1 MCAMHTVQEKL
12 ARLEVDLAL
21 SYECLALEQETCKQ
35 AEREARVAVASSEA
49 ALMRL
54 RATEECL
61 QASLMRCRELEFEY
75 QLLGFELAESQHR
88 ADSLEESL
96 YLSEERRLDGQDER
110 LVLARRLSAAQ
121 ERVRELEVML
131 CERGSPLSLDQTLQA
146 LLGNKPLTGPVATS
160 PSPGRKQVEGWMAS
174 WSMS

>member
-1 MCAMHTVQEKL
+1 MSAMQTVQEKL

-88 ADSLEESL
+88 ADSLEEQL
-96 YLSEERRLDGQDER
+96 YLSEERRLDDSEELTR
-110 LVLARRLSAAQ
+110 LGRRLQAAQ
-121 ERVRELEVML
+121 ERVRELETML
-131 CERGSPLSLDQTLQA
+131 CERSPGHPVCLDQTLA
-146 LLGNKPLTGPVATS
+146 NLLGDKLLTGSSAS
-160 PSPGRKQVEGWMAS
+160 PLGRTQVDGWMAS
-174 WSMS
+174 FS

>member
-1 MCAMHTVQEKL
+1 MSAMQTVQEKL

-35 AEREARVAVASSEA
+35 AEREARVALASSEA

-75 QLLGFELAESQHR
+75 QLLGLELAESQHR
-88 ADSLEESL
+88 ADSLEEQL
-96 YLSEERRLDGQDER
+96 YLSEERRLEDREELTR
-110 LVLARRLSAAQ
+110 LGRRLQAAQ
-121 ERVRELEVML
+121 ERVRELETML
-131 CERGSPLSLDQTLQA
+131 CERSPGHPICLDQTLA
-146 LLGNKPLTGPVATS
+146 NLLGDKQLTGSSAN
-160 PSPGRKQVEGWMAS
+160 SPGRTQVDGWMAS
-174 WSMS
+174 FS